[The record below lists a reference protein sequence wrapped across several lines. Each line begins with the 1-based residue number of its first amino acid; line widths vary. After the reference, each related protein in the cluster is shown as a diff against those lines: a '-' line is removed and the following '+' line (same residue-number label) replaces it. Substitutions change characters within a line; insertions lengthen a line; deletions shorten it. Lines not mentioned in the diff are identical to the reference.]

1 MVSVVSVAGG
11 VCSPD
16 LRSPPGDQKS
26 ASPADIATKGFKS
39 CGDRVAPTHFRGLR
53 MRHPLHRSLNTE
65 YPLRQVRSSSINS

>member
-26 ASPADIATKGFKS
+26 ASTADIATKGFKS
-39 CGDRVAPTHFRGLR
+39 CGDRVAPPTFVAFECAT
-53 MRHPLHRSLNTE
+53 PHRSLNTE